1 LESITKSKITHEKI
15 NEMVKHAFGNSV
27 KSEIITELTDGC
39 FNSAYMLTLTNG
51 LKTVLKVSPLKDLLV
66 MRYEKNV
73 METEVHVLNRI
84 RSLGDI
90 PVPKVLYYDQSE
102 KIIKN
107 DFFFMEFV
115 EGVPLN
121 KLQSEL
127 TKKQNI
133 EISLELSSYVT
144 RMHSIQC
151 SHFGHILQEDK
162 KFKTWEE
169 AFLFMIKELLDYAID
184 AKVLLPYSYD
194 KIYNMVYE
202 KRSVLNLVKKPSL
215 IHKDLWQG
223 NIFVDPKT
231 MKTTGIVDCE
241 RAIYGDT
248 LLELVCGFLLD
259 DENFMK
265 SYTGGVAL
273 EKDEKIRI
281 VLYQIYLYLIMVIE
295 CSYRQ
300 YSDESSSEWAN
311 TQLQVA
317 LTDLQK
323 YNI

>member
-1 LESITKSKITHEKI
+1 
-15 NEMVKHAFGNSV
+15 
-27 KSEIITELTDGC
+27 
-39 FNSAYMLTLTNG
+39 
-51 LKTVLKVSPLKDLLV
+51 
-66 MRYEKNV
+66 
-73 METEVHVLNRI
+73 
-84 RSLGDI
+84 
-90 PVPKVLYYDQSE
+90 
-102 KIIKN
+102 
-107 DFFFMEFV
+107 
-115 EGVPLN
+115 
-121 KLQSEL
+121 
-127 TKKQNI
+127 
-133 EISLELSSYVT
+133 
-144 RMHSIQC
+144 
-151 SHFGHILQEDK
+151 
-162 KFKTWEE
+162 
-169 AFLFMIKELLDYAID
+169 
-184 AKVLLPYSYD
+184 
-194 KIYNMVYE
+194 
-202 KRSVLNLVKKPSL
+202 
-215 IHKDLWQG
+215 
-223 NIFVDPKT
+223 